1 MKRNRGLHLFAV
13 LLAMT
18 VLLSTLAGCGGGKNN
33 NGGSSSANTGGES
46 LPTASQGDGQQASSD
61 EQVYIAHV
69 SSTEELLLGPM
80 NDMALLLSHIAQT
93 LRSAKTAYAP
103 VFDEYRRLNSRIR
116 V

>member
-1 MKRNRGLHLFAV
+1 MKKDIFL
-13 LLAMT
+13 
-18 VLLSTLAGCGGGKNN
+18 
-33 NGGSSSANTGGES
+33 
-46 LPTASQGDGQQASSD
+46 SD
-61 EQVYIAHV
+61 ENLNKAGKTLDEISADAAAMKEEIDALLQQLSAGFDTPAGRKLV

-93 LRSAKTAYAP
+93 LRSAKNAYAP

>member
-1 MKRNRGLHLFAV
+1 MKKDIFL
-13 LLAMT
+13 
-18 VLLSTLAGCGGGKNN
+18 
-33 NGGSSSANTGGES
+33 
-46 LPTASQGDGQQASSD
+46 SD
-61 EQVYIAHV
+61 ENLTKAGKTLDEISADAAAMKEEIDALLQQLSAGFDTPAGRKLV
-69 SSTEELLLGPM
+69 SSTGELLLGPM